1 MAEKE
6 EIIIDKKDMEKLHK
20 EGRVEVGDVD
30 LVYIVDSNDDDV
42 NQEEELDELVD
53 YDGSIKS
60 SAIPDGWENNKTI
73 SATKTTDATVHM
85 SRQGPGI
92 AGGAMGLARRYWLE
106 ENEDLDE
113 EDMSVV
119 LGFDETMHMNGD
131 ETIEYFKDEHDMGE
145 DEAKERSQAMGKN
158 EGPGDFQRL
167 VEDDDVIKM
176 LEIILNKNDEDL
188 TVQSHDNVEDSMLD
202 RKIRHFVKYVK
213 NKGYDM
219 DNVVNRLK
227 NE

>member
-1 MAEKE
+1 
-6 EIIIDKKDMEKLHK
+6 
-20 EGRVEVGDVD
+20 
-30 LVYIVDSNDDDV
+30 
-42 NQEEELDELVD
+42 
-53 YDGSIKS
+53 
-60 SAIPDGWENNKTI
+60 
-73 SATKTTDATVHM
+73 M

-219 DNVVNRLK
+219 DNIVNRLK